1 MQEDVQILSFAE
13 QNKGRKWS
21 RLTKLMSNRNQHCLK
36 NRFFTLLACAT
47 NIPIRKIRMEK
58 QYLKTSM
65 ISEALAYHQK
75 FVAKP
80 KPVVKIEHDEIKT
93 E

>member
-1 MQEDVQILSFAE
+1 
-13 QNKGRKWS
+13 
-21 RLTKLMSNRNQHCLK
+21 
-36 NRFFTLLACAT
+36 
-47 NIPIRKIRMEK
+47 MEK

-80 KPVVKIEHDEIKT
+80 KPVVKIEHDQIKT